1 VGEGQHSV
9 TFIPDQT
16 ATKKKKGK
24 GGGGSDNTEDLK
36 GNGKIVQR
44 TMMEELDMTLDMFSE
59 AHFLKSQAN

>member
-1 VGEGQHSV
+1 MGEGQHSV

-36 GNGKIVQR
+36 GNGKIAQR
-44 TMMEELDMTLDMFSE
+44 TMEELDMTLDMFSE